1 MASTR
6 KEGEQLYAD
15 INAGG
20 RTHLDV
26 ETTDFNVLVAGAKY
40 TCTSPPPT
48 DPGKQEGL

>member
-40 TCTSPPPT
+40 TCTSPPT
-48 DPGKQEGL
+48 DPGKLEGL